1 MTVSNP
7 TYTNPFTGQTVN
19 PSAVSYESLS
29 ITADTTLQ
37 WSINGNNQNQVTA
50 NIIEVT
56 SSGSYNLIMPPA
68 TQVAQGQAMIIRNV
82 GSNAFTVVSYNTQ
95 APYATIINIA
105 SGLSYYIYVTNN
117 TTQAGTW
124 SYVLF
129 GGSTS
134 STSASGLAGYGLL
147 ATGTTLNQQYP
158 VTTYSSNTTLTSA
171 SRASINVWLGG
182 VGTFTLPSASSVGA
196 GWFTIFKNDGTGILT
211 LSPNG
216 TDTIDGN
223 ANQQLQLTES
233 IVLVSYGS
241 GGWYSYAYG
250 RSNSFAYTQLA
261 LSVTGGTTTLTSSQA
276 SNTIQVYTGV
286 LTSNQIIIVPSTVQ
300 LYSITNNT
308 TGAFTFTVKTSV
320 GGGATVS
327 IPSGNSAI
335 LVCDGTNVYNS
346 ASASIS
352 SISSLTLN
360 AGSATNPSLNFTG
373 STGTGLYLPS
383 SNTIG
388 FSVNGSQVGYVNAT
402 GWNFTGTGAFSGA
415 LSATTGTFSST
426 VSGTTGTFTSGISGG
441 TF

>member
-56 SSGSYNLIMPPA
+56 SSGAYNLIMPPA

-82 GSNAFTVVSYNTQ
+82 GSTAFTVVSYNTQ
-95 APYATIINIA
+95 APYVTIINIT

-134 STSASGLAGYGLL
+134 STSASGLAGYGLI
-147 ATGTTLNQQYP
+147 ASGTTLNQQYP
-158 VTTYSSNTTLTSA
+158 VITYSSNLTLTS
-171 SRASINVWLGG
+171 SVRATMNVWLGG
-182 VGTFTLPSASSVGA
+182 VGTLTLPSASSVGA

-211 LSPNG
+211 LTPNG

-223 ANQQLQLTES
+223 SNQQLQLTES
-233 IVLVSYGS
+233 IVLVSTGS
-241 GGWYSYAYG
+241 VSGWYSYAYG
-250 RSNSFAYTQLA
+250 RSNAFAYTQLA
-261 LSVTGGTTTLTSSQA
+261 LSVTGGTTTLSSAQA
-276 SNTIQVYTGV
+276 SNTIQVYTGA
-286 LTSNQIIIVPSTVQ
+286 LTSNQIIVVPSTVQ

-308 TGAFTFTVKTSV
+308 TGAYTFTVKTAV
-320 GGGATVS
+320 GGGATVP
-327 IPSGNSAI
+327 INQGLSGI
-335 LVCDGTNVYNS
+335 LVCDGTNVYNT
-346 ASASIS
+346 ASAGIS
-352 SISSLTLN
+352 SISTLTLG
-360 AGSATNPSLNFTG
+360 AGSTTNPSLNFTG
-373 STGTGLYLPS
+373 STSTGLYLPS
-383 SNTIG
+383 SSTLG
-388 FSVNGSQVGYVNAT
+388 F
-402 GWNFTGTGAFSGA
+402 
-415 LSATTGTFSST
+415 T
-426 VSGTTGTFTSGISGG
+426 VSGNQAGYFNSTGFFAINGVGG
-441 TF
+441 GAF